1 MATPPLDWKDIY
13 DNIRRPDTVLG
24 VATILGGVLFM
35 IKKILNAAGLD
46 IVKKNGIGK
55 KSLKPIKDL
64 EPRLVRLESTI
75 VGLEGCIG
83 RQKVCRN
90 EIEGEL
96 ANLSEKVEAGASISQ
111 ANAVVLGE
119 VKTAVDFI
127 RDEIWRVKP

>member
-1 MATPPLDWKDIY
+1 MATPPLDWKDLY
-13 DNIRRPDTVLG
+13 DNISRPDTVLG

-46 IVKKNGIGK
+46 IVKKDGAER
-55 KSLKPIKDL
+55 KSLKPIRDL

-75 VGLEGCIG
+75 VGLEDCVE
-83 RQKVCRN
+83 RQKTCRN
-90 EIEGEL
+90 EIEREL
-96 ANLSEKVEAGASISQ
+96 VNLSEKVETGASISQ

-127 RDEIWRVKP
+127 REEIRRIKP